1 MIMRLVMKLMM
12 MMMEVSTPLRNI
24 SITKKSTFSPD
35 DDDDDDLFSHTYL
48 QKNIQF
54 LGIPQPQPQP
64 QLLLSAIVGQA
75 HQFLNCLGLYFLYI
89 VNFIGCVKQIILYT
103 S

>member
-1 MIMRLVMKLMM
+1 MRLVMKLMM

-35 DDDDDDLFSHTYL
+35 DDDDDDLFSHTYF

-89 VNFIGCVKQIILYT
+89 VNFIKR
-103 S
+103 